1 MLLFA
6 DGVTG
11 MGERLAV
18 LAIKCLAVGGGFLF
32 GYLVGHLVARALNR
46 WVFASKAPETL
57 KKLCALISG
66 VLFAVLVAIVVFG
79 EGGGGLFG
87 SGKGTGDGDAP
98 PVAKDKDKD
107 KSKTDPPEQ
116 KEPPKKP
123 QDKLKP
129 PDPKPTPGDLR
140 VSILSGTD
148 VRDGRFYQIEGDAAP
163 KTFDE
168 FRDAITA
175 RRKEAKAELTIVFRF
190 QSEPLSENHPAVR
203 RAVSWVNEVK
213 LLNRFE

>member
-1 MLLFA
+1 
-6 DGVTG
+6 

-18 LAIKCLAVGGGFLF
+18 LAIKFLAVGGGFLF
-32 GYLVGHLVARALNR
+32 GYVVGLIVARALNR
-46 WVFASKAPETL
+46 WVFASKASEAL

-66 VLFAVLVAIVVFG
+66 VLFAILVAIVVFG

-87 SGKGTGDGDAP
+87 SGKGTGDSSAP
-98 PVAKDKDKD
+98 PSAKDKDKT
-107 KSKTDPPEQ
+107 KTEPPEP

-123 QDKLKP
+123 PEKLKP

-148 VRDGRFYQIEGDAAP
+148 VKDGRFYQIEGDAAP
-163 KTFDE
+163 KSFDE
-168 FRDAITA
+168 FRDAILA

>member
-1 MLLFA
+1 MALLFA
-6 DGVTG
+6 EGVTG

-18 LAIKCLAVGGGFLF
+18 LAIKFLAVGGGFLF
-32 GYLVGHLVARALNR
+32 GYVIGLIVARALNR
-46 WVFASKAPETL
+46 WVFASKAPEAL

-87 SGKGTGDGDAP
+87 SGKGTGEGDAP
-98 PVAKDKDKD
+98 PVAKDKDKN
-107 KSKTDPPEQ
+107 KTEPPES

-123 QDKLKP
+123 PEKKP
-129 PDPKPTPGDLR
+129 PEPKPTPGDLR

-148 VRDGRFYQIEGDAAP
+148 VKDGRFYQIEGDAAP
-163 KTFDE
+163 KSFDE
-168 FRDAITA
+168 FRDAILA